1 MQKYIAFLIV
11 LLSKLMSINKILSF
25 TVQSYQKISISF
37 YLCRMNMSK
46 MRNSILWCL
55 LAATFLAGCKGKA
68 NSEGEQPAVDTIPVL
83 VTRVA
88 NCSRLYTSE
97 YQLRKILI
105 YDDPAVLSG
114 KLFNHDIHVDLP
126 LGKRRI
132 AIPVTATAKAY
143 INLSKIGP
151 KDIHRDGDKLEI
163 VLPDPEVTLTATQID
178 HKGVKQRVALLRKN
192 FSDEEIT
199 RIQQQGRRDMI
210 KSLSKTQI
218 IDDARASAA
227 RQLVPIA
234 VQLGFKEE
242 NVTVTFR
249 KDLTANDIPGLIRYL
264 N

>member
-1 MQKYIAFLIV
+1 
-11 LLSKLMSINKILSF
+11 
-25 TVQSYQKISISF
+25 
-37 YLCRMNMSK
+37 MNMSK

-55 LAATFLAGCKGKA
+55 LAASFLAGCKGKA

-105 YDDPAVLSG
+105 YDDPAVLNG
-114 KLFNHDIHVDLP
+114 KLFNHDIRVDLP

-143 INLSKIGP
+143 IDLSKIGP

-178 HKGVKQRVALLRKN
+178 HKGVKQKVALLRKN

-199 RIQQQGRRDMI
+199 RIQQQGRRDII